1 MLWAA
6 GAVAATLSAFEGT
19 LFAGHRLARRCQLWR
34 RCARAGSATHGASHR
49 QLAAPG
55 SPAQPAAPCQPAAAR
70 RRGGGSRLSCARNFN
85 RIPINHIAVITF
97 VFTTP
102 TTLALTPTCPN
113 VGTLRLSVTRHTET
127 SSSSAIVM
135 SSGRKRDADAADAAH
150 DRPQKRATAE
160 AAVRSCANDGKPR
173 ICLGA
178 TGSVA
183 AVKVPELV
191 ELLVDAGA
199 YVDLVL
205 SRAAAFFQGVTYRGE
220 TPAARLARLEAST
233 DAEGTPRLCVW
244 RDEDEWSDYSDV
256 GSSSVLHIDL
266 AKRNQL
272 LLIAP
277 LCANALA
284 SLALGLCGSLLT
296 SVSRAWYYDMD
307 EEFAAGLSEKY
318 GRHVVSRP
326 LYVHQVPSL
335 SSPAHAGPAPASV
348 TRPPGSVAISLG
360 AACVHV
366 NSGLLHLR

>member
-1 MLWAA
+1 M
-6 GAVAATLSAFEGT
+6 
-19 LFAGHRLARRCQLWR
+19 
-34 RCARAGSATHGASHR
+34 
-49 QLAAPG
+49 
-55 SPAQPAAPCQPAAAR
+55 
-70 RRGGGSRLSCARNFN
+70 
-85 RIPINHIAVITF
+85 
-97 VFTTP
+97 
-102 TTLALTPTCPN
+102 
-113 VGTLRLSVTRHTET
+113 
-127 SSSSAIVM
+127 
-135 SSGRKRDADAADAAH
+135 
-150 DRPQKRATAE
+150 
-160 AAVRSCANDGKPR
+160 
-173 ICLGA
+173 
-178 TGSVA
+178 
-183 AVKVPELV
+183 
-191 ELLVDAGA
+191 DAGA

-307 EEFAAGLSEKY
+307 EEFAAGLAEKY